1 MIGYVAVIHKEKK
14 SDYGVSFP
22 DFPGCITAGE
32 TLEEAKAMAKE
43 ALEGHMEAMKEAG
56 FNIPAPSSLDE
67 SVQASQD
74 EYKST
79 IHAYIIIE
87 VKGKKEIAR
96 FNATMEVTL
105 LSEIDMAA
113 KAMGL
118 TRSGLLAQAAKE
130 FIHEHRQ

>member
-1 MIGYVAVIHKEKK
+1 MIGYVAVIHKERK

-43 ALEGHMEAMKEAG
+43 ALEGHIETMKEAG
-56 FNIPAPSSLDE
+56 FSIPAPSSLDE

-74 EYKST
+74 EYKQT

-96 FNATMEVTL
+96 FNATMETTL
-105 LSEIDMAA
+105 LSEVDVAA

-130 FIHEHRQ
+130 FIHEHRP